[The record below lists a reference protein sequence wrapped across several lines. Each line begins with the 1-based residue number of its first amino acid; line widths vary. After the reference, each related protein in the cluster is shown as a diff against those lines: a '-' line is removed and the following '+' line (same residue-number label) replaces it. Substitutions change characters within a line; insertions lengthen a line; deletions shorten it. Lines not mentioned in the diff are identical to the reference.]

1 MYGGKFF
8 FFAKVKWLNVQ
19 PGLGRIKEHVKY
31 QVATGHLKVW
41 KYITEEKGKLKEVR
55 DTKWSHAE
63 GRIQGE
69 IDGEKR
75 REGASHLEETDS
87 DSDVRKEA
95 ENYLQTAS

>member
-19 PGLGRIKEHVKY
+19 SGLGRINEIVKH

-41 KYITEEKGKLKEVR
+41 KYITEEKGKVEEVR
-55 DTKWSHAE
+55 GINWSGTEA
-63 GRIQGE
+63 RIKRE
-69 IDGEKR
+69 IYREKK
-75 REGASHLEETDS
+75 RERASHLEEADS
-87 DSDVRKEA
+87 NSYVRKEA